1 MKKILFVLSIILLFG
16 TSCQK
21 VGPTAIS
28 VGRSDFNEVIQR
40 TNGEQLL
47 LNLVRLKYR
56 EEPYFLNVNSVASSP
71 ELEMNVGG
79 TGTFPDGRLDSYGAS
94 LGSSYSD
101 NPTISYAPLA
111 GEDFVRRLMTPVS
124 PETLALLDGSGW
136 STTRVLRTCVQEIN
150 GIRNAPTAEGPTPKN
165 APDYQKFQELLNKLE
180 GFNERGAVELGNF
193 RIGEQIV
200 TALKFD
206 LAAVSDDEVSQ
217 LGLGIKGI
225 EQNGFRFFPINYD
238 GNIESLNVRIRS
250 LNAMLFYVSQG
261 VQAPESHREKGYVT
275 TTTSADGSMF
285 DWTKLT
291 GNLMQIQSDGGLRPP
306 SDSYLRVRYRG
317 HWYYI
322 SDADLNSKST
332 FLMLQQLFALQ
343 GGNIKTTGPALTLSV
358 GGN

>member
-1 MKKILFVLSIILLFG
+1 MKSLLFGLSIILLFG
-16 TSCQK
+16 TACQK

-28 VGRSDFNEVIQR
+28 VGRADFNKVIQK

-71 ELEMNVGG
+71 EWDIDLGG
-79 TGTFPDGRLDSYGAS
+79 SGTFPDGSPDTFGAS
-94 LGSSYSD
+94 VGSSYTD

-124 PETLALLDGSGW
+124 AETLALLDGSGW

-165 APDYQKFQELLNKLE
+165 APDYQEFLSLMEKMET
-180 GFNERGAVELGNF
+180 FNDRGAVEIGNF
-193 RIGEQIV
+193 RIGEDIV
-200 TALKFD
+200 TTLKFD
-206 LAAVSDDEVSQ
+206 LAVVTNEEIST
-217 LGLGIKGI
+217 LGFGIKGI
-225 EQNGFRFFPINYD
+225 EQDGFRFFPINYE
-238 GNIESLNVRIRS
+238 GNIEALNVRIRS

-261 VQAPESHREKGYVT
+261 VQAPDSHREKGYVT
-275 TTTSADGSMF
+275 TTVYQDGSMF

-291 GNLMQIQSDGGLRPP
+291 GSLMQIHSSGGLRPP
-306 SDSYLRVRYRG
+306 SDSYLRIRYRG

-358 GGN
+358 GGS